1 MTKKQTFRTAKSQ
14 SKYTGKY
21 LVNYGFEDQPR
32 KVVFLDTLRKIR
44 AFVAQLKEQGYVEE
58 KTSLSLAL

>member
-1 MTKKQTFRTAKSQ
+1 MSNKTFRTARSN
-14 SKYTGKY
+14 SKYTNKY

-32 KVVFLDTLRKIR
+32 NVVFLDTLRKVR
-44 AFVAQLKEQGYVEE
+44 AFIAQLKEQGYIEE

>member
-1 MTKKQTFRTAKSQ
+1 MSNKTFRTAKSQ
-14 SKYTGKY
+14 SKYAGKY
-21 LVNYGFEDQPR
+21 LVNYGLEDKPR

>member
-1 MTKKQTFRTAKSQ
+1 MSNKTFRTAKSQ
-14 SKYTGKY
+14 SKYAGKY

-32 KVVFLDTLRKIR
+32 NVVFLDTLRKIR

>member
-1 MTKKQTFRTAKSQ
+1 MSNKTFRTARSN
-14 SKYTGKY
+14 SKYTNKY

-32 KVVFLDTLRKIR
+32 NVVFLGTLRKVR
-44 AFVAQLKEQGYVEE
+44 AFVAQLKEQGYIEE

>member
-1 MTKKQTFRTAKSQ
+1 MSNKTFRTARSN
-14 SKYTGKY
+14 SKYTNKY

-32 KVVFLDTLRKIR
+32 NVVFLDTLRKVR
-44 AFVAQLKEQGYVEE
+44 AFVAQLKKQGYIEE